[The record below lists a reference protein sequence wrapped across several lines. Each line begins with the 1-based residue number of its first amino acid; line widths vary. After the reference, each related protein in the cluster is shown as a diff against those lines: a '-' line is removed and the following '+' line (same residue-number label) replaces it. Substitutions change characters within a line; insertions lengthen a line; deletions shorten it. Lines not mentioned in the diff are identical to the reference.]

1 MHDDADTQAL
11 LRRAQAGDSAAFGL
25 LVRQHQSAVRAQL
38 RRLLRGDVARADD
51 LAQEV
56 FVQAWLKLPQFR
68 GEARLS
74 TWLYRMAWHQYLMA
88 RRAAGAGFG
97 ADDIPHDEP
106 PVVAD
111 LSVEPGLRLD
121 LTRALDALPDAQRA
135 AVVHCDVLGL
145 THDEAAALLGMPLGT
160 LKSHAARG
168 KARLREQ
175 LAAWAPETPS

>member
-38 RRLLRGDVARADD
+38 RRLLRGDLARADD

-88 RRAAGAGFG
+88 RRAAGA
-97 ADDIPHDEP
+97 
-106 PVVAD
+106 
-111 LSVEPGLRLD
+111 
-121 LTRALDALPDAQRA
+121 ALA
-135 AVVHCDVLGL
+135 G
-145 THDEAAALLGMPLGT
+145 G
-160 LKSHAARG
+160 
-168 KARLREQ
+168 
-175 LAAWAPETPS
+175 W